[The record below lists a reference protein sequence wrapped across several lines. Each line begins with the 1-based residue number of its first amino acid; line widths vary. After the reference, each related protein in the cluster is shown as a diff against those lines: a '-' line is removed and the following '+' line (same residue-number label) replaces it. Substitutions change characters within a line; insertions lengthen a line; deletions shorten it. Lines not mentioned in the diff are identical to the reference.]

1 MKDLDPFHP
10 SYKVKRIQAEPIM
23 KFLTEEAY
31 AELYLDILQNE
42 KSGLISVD
50 LQFDS
55 SLQGRYLMNLAE
67 KYIPEAYPDNIKK
80 IYNEFFR
87 ILLQEVLVK
96 EIKQEIKDELKHN
109 AENAVIRKCQEAY
122 REILM
127 TGPFNCEE
135 IKADYNE
142 D

>member
-42 KSGLISVD
+42 KSGLITVE

-55 SLQGRYLMNLAE
+55 SFQGRYLMNLAE
-67 KYIPEAYPDNIKK
+67 KYIPEKYPDSIKK

-87 ILLQEVLVK
+87 ILL
-96 EIKQEIKDELKHN
+96 
-109 AENAVIRKCQEAY
+109 
-122 REILM
+122 
-127 TGPFNCEE
+127 
-135 IKADYNE
+135 
-142 D
+142 